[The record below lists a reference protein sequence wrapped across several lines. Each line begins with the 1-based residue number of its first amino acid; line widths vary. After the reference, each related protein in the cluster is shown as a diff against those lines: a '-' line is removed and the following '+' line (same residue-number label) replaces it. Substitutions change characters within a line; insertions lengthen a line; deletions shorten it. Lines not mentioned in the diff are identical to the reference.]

1 MMRIVPLRALKDNYI
16 WLMIHDGTAVVV
28 DPGEAMLVLDYL
40 SSHSLD
46 LTHILLT
53 HNHEDHTGG
62 VNEIFAKY
70 PQVEVLGP
78 VETDEFNT
86 RTLRQGDT
94 LEICN
99 QPGYVMHT
107 PGHTMEHISYLLGQ
121 HLFCGDALF
130 SAGCGRVFTGDYEAA
145 YRSMQWFKQLSNDV
159 HIYAGHE
166 YTITNLLFNQSIF
179 PNNPVLER
187 ELKQACKYEKENIP
201 SYPSSI
207 QHERTINLLMMAPTL
222 DRFIQLRK
230 QRDQF

>member
-1 MMRIVPLRALKDNYI
+1 MQIVPLRALQDNYI
-16 WLMIHDGTAVVV
+16 WVIRHDDTAVVV
-28 DPGEAMLVLDYL
+28 DPGETAPVLDYL
-40 SSHSLD
+40 KIHSLE

-53 HNHEDHTGG
+53 HNHDDHTGG
-62 VNEIFAKY
+62 VNEIITHY
-70 PQVEVLGP
+70 PQVEVIGP
-78 VETDEFNT
+78 VETDDFNT
-86 RTLRQGDT
+86 RTVRQGDT
-94 LEICN
+94 LEICD

-166 YTITNLLFNQSIF
+166 YTVTNLLFNQSIF

-187 ELKQACKYEKENIP
+187 ELLQARKYEKANIA

-222 DRFIQLRK
+222 DRFIELRK
-230 QRDQF
+230 LRDQF